1 MDTDGQLFMLS
12 TLGIE
17 PCVLREDG
25 FCESRLG
32 ECQIPW
38 CPRWAQGRDYL
49 LVSPHPPHF
58 IVLSPGP
65 ALQPEDC
72 RGADKVENKG
82 LVTGAKCFVLS
93 HVHCFLLS
101 DKNIAF

>member
-1 MDTDGQLFMLS
+1 MSSEKMCSVRADLGSVRYPGVRDGPKVETTSLS
-12 TLGIE
+12 A
-17 PCVLREDG
+17 P
-25 FCESRLG
+25 
-32 ECQIPW
+32 
-38 CPRWAQGRDYL
+38 
-49 LVSPHPPHF
+49 PPHF

-82 LVTGAKCFVLS
+82 HVIGAKCFVLS
-93 HVHCFLLS
+93 HVHRFLLS